1 MERRR
6 EEGEEEEVEVVVVLG
21 RCGRFFLVLRP
32 CLAASAAARSA
43 RAEDEREV
51 GGLHTHARRLLRLV
65 SSRAGFFWFWEA
77 FLRVSPAFFFLF
89 LLLPG
94 CARGL
99 AVVSCIR
106 RRVSSS
112 GRAREWTPT
121 RWVFVAFLRFSF
133 FFLASSSAARGVAFM
148 FCFRLCVDFEDAE
161 LTALKSSSKVTSM
174 YAVLYC

>member
-1 MERRR
+1 M
-6 EEGEEEEVEVVVVLG
+6 VVVLG

-77 FLRVSPAFFFLF
+77 FLRVSPAFFFSF

>member
-77 FLRVSPAFFFLF
+77 FLRVSPAFFFSFFASSGVRARSRSGFVYSSPCVIQRASEGVDADALGVCGFFAVFF
-89 LLLPG
+89 LLPRFFVRRAGG
-94 CARGL
+94 CIYVLLSVVRG
-99 AVVSCIR
+99 
-106 RRVSSS
+106 
-112 GRAREWTPT
+112 
-121 RWVFVAFLRFSF
+121 F
-133 FFLASSSAARGVAFM
+133 
-148 FCFRLCVDFEDAE
+148 
-161 LTALKSSSKVTSM
+161 
-174 YAVLYC
+174 

>member
-1 MERRR
+1 MRSRWWWWWGEVERRR

-51 GGLHTHARRLLRLV
+51 GGLLACLHTHARRLLGLV

-89 LLLPG
+89 CFFRG
-94 CARGL
+94 AR
-99 AVVSCIR
+99 AVSQWFRVFVAVCHPAGERGSGR
-106 RRVSSS
+106 RRVGCLWLFGGFLSSS
-112 GRAREWTPT
+112 SLLRPPRGGLHLC
-121 RWVFVAFLRFSF
+121 FAFGCAWILRM
-133 FFLASSSAARGVAFM
+133 LSSRH
-148 FCFRLCVDFEDAE
+148 
-161 LTALKSSSKVTSM
+161 
-174 YAVLYC
+174 